1 MYYLISNENSEYQI
15 IDDEII
21 KKSQVWSCSLLVK
34 NIKNVDGKLY
44 YEAVD
49 GTLIHAGTI
58 VKMSINKTKLVA
70 KGLKLKYKNNW
81 YTIKTLEGEEGIF
94 IALLKPYDTGYIQVF
109 TKIDML
115 DEIQDVKC

>member
-34 NIKNVDGKLY
+34 NIKNIDGKLY

-49 GTLIHAGTI
+49 GTLIHAGII
-58 VKMSINKTKLVA
+58 VKMSTDKIELVA

-81 YTIKTLEGEEGIF
+81 YTIKTLEGEEGLF
-94 IALLKPYDTGYIQVF
+94 VALLKPYDTGYIQVF

>member
-44 YEAVD
+44 YEVVD

-81 YTIKTLEGEEGIF
+81 YTIKTLEGEEGLF

>member
-44 YEAVD
+44 
-49 GTLIHAGTI
+49 
-58 VKMSINKTKLVA
+58 
-70 KGLKLKYKNNW
+70 
-81 YTIKTLEGEEGIF
+81 
-94 IALLKPYDTGYIQVF
+94 
-109 TKIDML
+109 
-115 DEIQDVKC
+115 

>member
-21 KKSQVWSCSLLVK
+21 KKSQVWFCSLLVK

-81 YTIKTLEGEEGIF
+81 YTIKTLEGEEGLF

>member
-44 YEAVD
+44 YEEVD

-81 YTIKTLEGEEGIF
+81 YTIKTLEGEEGLF

>member
-49 GTLIHAGTI
+49 WTLIHAGTI

-81 YTIKTLEGEEGIF
+81 YTIKTLEGEEGLF

>member
-21 KKSQVWSCSLLVK
+21 KKNQVWSCSLLVK

-49 GTLIHAGTI
+49 GTLIHARTI

-81 YTIKTLEGEEGIF
+81 YTIKTLEGEEGLF

>member
-58 VKMSINKTKLVA
+58 AKMSINKTKLVA

-81 YTIKTLEGEEGIF
+81 YTIKTLEGEEGLF

>member
-21 KKSQVWSCSLLVK
+21 KKNQVWSCSLLVK

-81 YTIKTLEGEEGIF
+81 YTIKTLEGEEGLF

-115 DEIQDVKC
+115 DEIQDIKC